1 MTPEMFALVDKL
13 SFTGFLVIIVSV
25 LYKDIR
31 SERHAQIDANSK
43 AIADLVPVMK
53 DLIIQV
59 ERLAD
64 TQRQM
69 LGNLPATRP
78 LRILEP
84 QQVEPPAILRSG

>member
-1 MTPEMFALVDKL
+1 MTPEAFALVDKL
-13 SFTGFLVIIVSV
+13 SFTGFLVLVVWI
-25 LYKDIR
+25 LYRDIR
-31 SERHAQIDANSK
+31 SERHAQIEANSK

-53 DLIIQV
+53 DLIVQV

-84 QQVEPPAILRSG
+84 QQVEPPTIMRSG